1 MTGPGGA
8 SEGGGLPLGWVFVAI
23 LICISPMRCLYE
35 SDSCRLE
42 IYVGIRFQLFLCRD
56 VSVYK
61 IYDSMTAIVNTKQS
75 QPSYIVKRLR
85 NQG

>member
-1 MTGPGGA
+1 M
-8 SEGGGLPLGWVFVAI
+8 GWVFVAI

-56 VSVYK
+56 RCIRVYK
-61 IYDSMTAIVNTKQS
+61 MYVPMIAIVNTKQS
-75 QPSYIVKRLR
+75 QPTYMVKRLR